1 MATYILSEETLLVKE
16 FRRGKTS
23 AFSEIFSR
31 YYNALCYFLRLFI
44 KDPEVCKDIVSETFT
59 TLWKM
64 RDQFEN
70 INSIRSFLYTS
81 AKNAALNHIQRQ
93 KVIEQHRKNA
103 VPELNREELDD
114 VILNRIFDAEVLR
127 AVYLA
132 IDTLPPQ
139 CKRIVQLS
147 LQGLKTDAI
156 AAQLGLSPQ
165 TIRNTKV
172 RATEL
177 LRKRLASDIL
187 ALSLVMALIAGI

>member
-1 MATYILSEETLLVKE
+1 MATYILSEEVLLVKE
-16 FRRGKTS
+16 FRRGRTS
-23 AFSEIFSR
+23 AFEEIFSR
-31 YYNALCYFLRLFI
+31 YYNALCYFLKLFI

-64 RDQFEN
+64 REQFDN

-114 VILNRIFDAEVLR
+114 VIMNKIFDAEVLR

-147 LQGLKTDAI
+147 LQGFKTDAI

-172 RATEL
+172 RATDL
-177 LRKRLASDIL
+177 LRKRLAGDIL
-187 ALSLVMALIAGI
+187 ALSLMTVLLAGI